1 MIANSFF
8 SSERMEM
15 RHPVPEDAALIFQRY
30 SSLLEV
36 TCFLGWPRHQ
46 SLADSNAFIRFSD
59 NEWENNHLGPLLC
72 FDRQSGEFIG
82 STGLAM
88 EDQRVASTGCVIAPG
103 YLGQGFGTECLQSM
117 QSLANSMRLLRLLA
131 FVHPEN
137 PASTSMLE
145 KCGFKRDDSRAK
157 KMVFPNL
164 PGAPV
169 VKADCYG
176 WESGQY

>member
-1 MIANSFF
+1 
-8 SSERMEM
+8 MEM

-36 TCFLGWPRHQ
+36 TCFLGWPRQQ

-88 EDQRVASTGCVIAPG
+88 EDQRVASTGCVIATG

>member
-15 RHPVPEDAALIFQRY
+15 RHPVPEDAELIFQRY

-88 EDQRVASTGCVIAPG
+88 EDQRVASTGCVIATG

>member
-88 EDQRVASTGCVIAPG
+88 EDQRVASTGCVIATG

-117 QSLANSMRLLRLLA
+117 QSLANFMRLLRLLA

>member
-15 RHPVPEDAALIFQRY
+15 RQPVPEDAALIFQRY

-36 TCFLGWPRHQ
+36 TRFLGWPRHQ

-59 NEWENNHLGPLLC
+59 TEWENNHLGPLLC

-103 YLGQGFGTECLQSM
+103 FWDRMLVEHESLGQLHAITALAGFC
-117 QSLANSMRLLRLLA
+117 
-131 FVHPEN
+131 
-137 PASTSMLE
+137 ASRKFASIRMIE
-145 KCGFKRDDSRAK
+145 KCGFKRDRSRAK
-157 KMVFPNL
+157 EMVFPNL

-169 VKADCYG
+169 VRADGYG
-176 WESGQY
+176 WDSGQY

>member
-1 MIANSFF
+1 MTANSFF

-88 EDQRVASTGCVIAPG
+88 EDQRVASTGCVIATG
-103 YLGQGFGTECLQSM
+103 YLDQGFGTECLQSM
-117 QSLANSMRLLRLLA
+117 QFLANSMRLLRLLA

>member
-1 MIANSFF
+1 
-8 SSERMEM
+8 MEM

-88 EDQRVASTGCVIAPG
+88 EDQRVASTGCVIATG

-145 KCGFKRDDSRAK
+145 KCGFKRDDSRTK

>member
-88 EDQRVASTGCVIAPG
+88 EDQRVASTGCVIATG

>member
-88 EDQRVASTGCVIAPG
+88 EDQRVASTGCVIATG
-103 YLGQGFGTECLQSM
+103 CLGQGFGTECLQSM

>member
-1 MIANSFF
+1 
-8 SSERMEM
+8 MEM

-88 EDQRVASTGCVIAPG
+88 EDQRVASTGCVIATG